1 MDNLI
6 FSREHKSWEDWA
18 VFALGVALLFS
29 PMLDSGALSP
39 LAVTNIVIVGFAVM
53 AVAISELML
62 AERWDARTS
71 LALGVWT
78 IVAPFMLGYGGK
90 LAFWHGVI
98 GASITVLSAFE
109 LWQDAGRKDV

>member
-18 VFALGVALLFS
+18 VFALGGALLFS
-29 PMLDSGALSP
+29 PILDSSALSP
-39 LAVTNIVIVGFAVM
+39 LVVTHIVIVGFAVM

-62 AERWDARTS
+62 PERWDARMS

-78 IVAPFMLGYGGK
+78 MVAPYILGYGGK
-90 LAFWHGVI
+90 IAFWHGVI
-98 GASITVLSAFE
+98 GAMITVLSAFE
-109 LWQDAGRKDV
+109 LWQDAGRKEV